1 MEPIKTKKA
10 KKDKV
15 KKDKAT
21 TTQNYMVKQGDTL
34 YAIAKEF
41 DTSVQALKALNELS
55 SNELAVGQQ
64 LKVK

>member
-1 MEPIKTKKA
+1 
-10 KKDKV
+10 
-15 KKDKAT
+15 
-21 TTQNYMVKQGDTL
+21 MVKQGDTL